1 MIPYENPQTGTQAD
15 GRHAREQQ
23 QMQRP
28 PRNTPIDWLSRF
40 GLILAAFAIS
50 LILGEVGLRL
60 IGLSFPVFDT
70 YDEVRGVKLVPGK
83 RGWYRKE
90 GAAYLE
96 INSLGYR
103 DREHDLA
110 KPPGTFRIAV
120 LGDSFT
126 EARQMPVEDT
136 YWHHLGEALATCP
149 ALAGQKVEVLNFGIG
164 GYGTAQ
170 ELLTYDLDARRF
182 EPDLVLLGFFA
193 GNDVREN
200 SKALSE
206 RTTNWLTARPFFRLT
221 DDGLELSPPEPLPAW
236 KRWIYDGVQH
246 SRLLELV
253 NEARRQWSVRTKRR
267 DQERRLQQIEMGISA
282 EVYQPADD
290 PDLAEAWTLT
300 ERILAKLAGRVQADG
315 ARFMVVT
322 IPSSVQTHPDVAYR
336 DALTV
341 KLGVDDLLLP
351 ERRLTAFG
359 HEDGY
364 PVFPL
369 VAAMQAAAGDR
380 HFHGFANT
388 GYGQG
393 HMNAAGHEAMAK
405 LLAPKICSELGKG
418 AASSTAKD
426 VVAFG
431 N

>member
-1 MIPYENPQTGTQAD
+1 MESLSKD
-15 GRHAREQQ
+15 
-23 QMQRP
+23 RP
-28 PRNTPIDWLSRF
+28 IGWWHKL
-40 GLILAAFAIS
+40 GLILAACVIS
-50 LILGEVGLRL
+50 VILGEVGLRL

-83 RGWYRKE
+83 QGWYRKE

-103 DREHDLA
+103 DHEHDLA
-110 KPPGTFRIAV
+110 KPPETFRIAV

-136 YWHHLGEALATCP
+136 YWHRLGEMLAACP

-200 SKALSE
+200 SKSLSE
-206 RTTNWLTARPFFRLT
+206 GKTNWLRSSPFYRLA
-221 DDGLELSPPEPLPAW
+221 GGKLVLSPPEPLPAW

-253 NEARRQWSVRTKRR
+253 NEARRQWSVRKKRQ
-267 DQERRLQQIEMGISA
+267 DQGTRLQQIEMGISA

-290 PDLAEAWTLT
+290 PDMAEAWTLT
-300 ERILAKLAGRVQADG
+300 ERLLAELNHRVDADG

-322 IPSSVQTHPDVAYR
+322 IPSSFQTHPDVGYR
-336 DALTV
+336 DALAA
-341 KLGVDDLLLP
+341 KLGVDDLLFP
-351 ERRLTAFG
+351 ERQLAGFG
-359 HEDGY
+359 RKDGY
-364 PVFPL
+364 PVFLL
-369 VAAMQAAAGDR
+369 VEAMQAAAGDR

-388 GYGQG
+388 GYDLG
-393 HMNAAGHEAMAK
+393 HLNAVGHEALAG
-405 LLAPKICSELGKG
+405 LLAPKICAELGKT
-418 AASSTAKD
+418 AAPSATK
-426 VVAFG
+426 G
-431 N
+431 NGVLARN